1 MAFQSNYFILV
12 FAIFKVFLF
21 LLNGVRGEE
30 TKKTSSCP
38 AAFIHTYLL
47 KTMKNLSV
55 KTILILFFLSFRYSS
70 VSNRLNNKVSE
81 RCVCELLLLEV
92 NRNLFLFAF
101 SSNSDTFIKNSR
113 SRLVYFFCRLPVPK
127 FGDFFQYMHVCI
139 NLFKNLLK
147 IWKSANIFVFIWK
160 YCIEDFTLKRLLL
173 FEICEREI
181 REKFVY
187 KYSETTEY
195 VKNYP
200 TF

>member
-1 MAFQSNYFILV
+1 MKEPLRPNPPASMYFTVRNFWGNKISRMKRMANFWHFKAVISFV

-113 SRLVYFFCRLPVPK
+113 SRLVYFFAGCR
-127 FGDFFQYMHVCI
+127 FQ
-139 NLFKNLLK
+139 NLVISF
-147 IWKSANIFVFIWK
+147 S
-160 YCIEDFTLKRLLL
+160 
-173 FEICEREI
+173 ICM
-181 REKFVY
+181 
-187 KYSETTEY
+187 Y
-195 VKNYP
+195 V
-200 TF
+200 